1 MNIQSKLHNFKI
13 VLKCCFWRSAHFL
26 TKCTQDNKHLKMF
39 ECTIE
44 CFKCTTDYLVV
55 AFNFSFGNLP
65 NFSVR
70 KNGHAHRILCT
81 RLSIEQLLDA
91 QFESVLVDFFQFE
104 NWKHGLSPVIPGPN
118 KNKIM
123 QIWLL
128 HVKVQLKIFNHTENF
143 FDSWSFSTGNDVI
156 NNC

>member
-1 MNIQSKLHNFKI
+1 MKLYQP
-13 VLKCCFWRSAHFL
+13 R
-26 TKCTQDNKHLKMF
+26 M
-39 ECTIE
+39 
-44 CFKCTTDYLVV
+44 V

-81 RLSIEQLLDA
+81 RLSLEQLLDA

-128 HVKVQLKIFNHTENF
+128 HVKVQLKIFNHTENYQRLQF
-143 FDSWSFSTGNDVI
+143 FRLPKIYFIPVWSWMQDIRIWWVSMTFDLSDEI
-156 NNC
+156 DF